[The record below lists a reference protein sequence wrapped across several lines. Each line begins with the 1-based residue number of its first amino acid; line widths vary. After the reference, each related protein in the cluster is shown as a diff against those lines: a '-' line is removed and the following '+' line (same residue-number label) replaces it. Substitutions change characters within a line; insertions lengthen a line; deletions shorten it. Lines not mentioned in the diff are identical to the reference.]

1 MLQEKKSVLKQLVNM
16 NLSELASRGENCY
29 GIGGGR
35 NNGSNI
41 HSYYTQSNT
50 SSIASHATFASGSSN
65 NSNYGSKS
73 GIHRVANTSRSR
85 NIAIPKL
92 NMNSMRK

>member
-1 MLQEKKSVLKQLVNM
+1 M

-35 NNGSNI
+35 NNGSN
-41 HSYYTQSNT
+41 SNYKSNWETQSNT